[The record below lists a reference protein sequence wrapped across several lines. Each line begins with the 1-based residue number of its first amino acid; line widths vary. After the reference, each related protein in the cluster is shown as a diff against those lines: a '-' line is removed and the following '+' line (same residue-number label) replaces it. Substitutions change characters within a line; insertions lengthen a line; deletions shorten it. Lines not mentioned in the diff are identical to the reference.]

1 MEKFERVLL
10 RVSEAA
16 EMIGVSRSKLYE
28 MVAEGVLPAVRL
40 PGNRLIRIPAEAVR
54 RLAAQP
60 ATAGVGKQK
69 G

>member
-10 RVSEAA
+10 RACEAA

-28 MVAEGVLPAVRL
+28 MITEGVLPAVRL
-40 PGNRLIRIPAEAVR
+40 PGNRLIRIPTEAVR

-60 ATAGVGKQK
+60 VTAGVGKQNT
-69 G
+69 

>member
-40 PGNRLIRIPAEAVR
+40 QGNRLIRIPAEAVR
-54 RLAAQP
+54 GLAALP
-60 ATAGVGKQK
+60 ATAGIKRNL
-69 G
+69 

>member
-28 MVAEGVLPAVRL
+28 MVAEGVLPYHILRSSSVVSISQS
-40 PGNRLIRIPAEAVR
+40 PKDRIPMVI
-54 RLAAQP
+54 
-60 ATAGVGKQK
+60 
-69 G
+69 